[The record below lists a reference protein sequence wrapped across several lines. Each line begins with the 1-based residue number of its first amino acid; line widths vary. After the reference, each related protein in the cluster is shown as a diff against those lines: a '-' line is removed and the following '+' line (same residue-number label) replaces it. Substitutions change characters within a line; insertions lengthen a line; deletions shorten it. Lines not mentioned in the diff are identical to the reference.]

1 MSIFRKKKVLIPNA
15 LMLEIADT
23 QRALDTAYSVFENV
37 LDQDLIDSSIYNI
50 NAMQEK
56 YKFLLKKAKEAE
68 QRQATG

>member
-1 MSIFRKKKVLIPNA
+1 MSIFRKKKPLLPDEL
-15 LMLEIADT
+15 LMEIADT

-37 LDQDLIDSSIYNI
+37 LDHDLIDSSIYNI

-56 YKFLLKKAKEAE
+56 YKYLLKKAKEAE